1 MKDQEGPE
9 RLRIL
14 VSDGQGH
21 RLDEVLQTVT
31 LLGHEVVGQ
40 TALGEVAAAS
50 ASVRPDAAIVIVGE
64 GTERALDLIGRIV
77 TEAACPVIAILDLED
92 EAFIRRAAKRG
103 IFAYITLGRDAS
115 ALQSSLDVVLSRF
128 AEYQGLEGAFA
139 RRAITER
146 AKGILMER
154 HSTDEK
160 RAFEM
165 LRDEARRTNRKI
177 VDVAEA
183 VALSVNLLPRSQ
195 AD

>member
-1 MKDQEGPE
+1 MKDVGGPE

-77 TEAACPVIAILDLED
+77 TEAACPVIAILDVED

-139 RRAITER
+139 RRAITELGQGDPDGAALDGR
-146 AKGILMER
+146 
-154 HSTDEK
+154 
-160 RAFEM
+160 
-165 LRDEARRTNRKI
+165 EARVR
-177 VDVAEA
+177 DVA
-183 VALSVNLLPRSQ
+183 
-195 AD
+195 